1 MALARYFAPLK
12 SASEAEGDTP
22 ESVQAQMIAEHTH
35 WLRRAG
41 IAVAARVPVELS
53 PRFALDAEQL
63 AEEAAVLMER
73 RAPNKGITEP
83 TYLC

>member
-1 MALARYFAPLK
+1 MR
-12 SASEAEGDTP
+12 SASESEGDTP
-22 ESVQAQMIAEHTH
+22 ESVQAQMIGEHTDR
-35 WLRRAG
+35 LRRAG
-41 IAVAARVPVELS
+41 IAVAVRVPVELS

-63 AEEAAVLMER
+63 AEKAAVLMER

>member
-1 MALARYFAPLK
+1 LK

-22 ESVQAQMIAEHTH
+22 ESVQAQMIAGHTD
-35 WLRRAG
+35 WLRRAR
-41 IAVAARVPVELS
+41 IAVAVGVPVGLS

-63 AEEAAVLMER
+63 AEKAAVLTER